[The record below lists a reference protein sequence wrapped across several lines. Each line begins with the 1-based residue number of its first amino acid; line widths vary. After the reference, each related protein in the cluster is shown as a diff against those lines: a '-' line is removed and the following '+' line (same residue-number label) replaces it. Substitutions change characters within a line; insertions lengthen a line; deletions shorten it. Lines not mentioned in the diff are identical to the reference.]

1 MLPSGGQAAFF
12 LPSAV
17 PLARL
22 LSSASLRS
30 LPHFRMGPALQVFFS
45 RLSSS
50 VILWGVCSA
59 TMYWAYEPG
68 FWLLLSGL
76 ILRSLWEFFRMLAH
90 AKLPHF
96 PKTGLLLGALL
107 CLGSLWT
114 ASRWGCESAMRFE
127 SLALTLCVLWIFTRQ
142 MARTSQEPLPAAAI
156 AYTLLGVVYIPF
168 LGSFTTKLLY
178 ITPPTG
184 TGEITGH
191 FYLLFLVLV
200 TKFSDCGAYLV
211 GSLFGKHRMIP
222 HISPKKTWE
231 GFVGALLL
239 SVVGSLALL
248 KIFPTRLPLISLTH
262 GVVLGLLLSVIAVV
276 GDLAES
282 IIKRSTTTKDSG
294 HFLPGIGG
302 AMDLIDSLLFTG
314 PVFYLY
320 LRLILGA

>member
-1 MLPSGGQAAFF
+1 
-12 LPSAV
+12 
-17 PLARL
+17 
-22 LSSASLRS
+22 
-30 LPHFRMGPALQVFFS
+30 MGPALQVFFS

-59 TMYWAYEPG
+59 TMFWAYEPG
-68 FWLLLSGL
+68 FWLLLAGL
-76 ILRSLWEFFRMLAH
+76 ILRGLSEFFRMLSH

-96 PKTGLLLGALL
+96 PKTGMLLGAAL

-114 ASRWGCESAMRFE
+114 ASRSGCQAAMQFE
-127 SLALTLCVLWIFTRQ
+127 SLTLTLSVLWVFARQ
-142 MARTSQEPLPAAAI
+142 MARTAPEPLPAASI

-168 LGSFTTKLLY
+168 LASFTTKLLY
-178 ITPPTG
+178 ITPQTG
-184 TGEITGH
+184 TGAITGH

-231 GFVGALLL
+231 GFGGALLL
-239 SVVGSLALL
+239 SVAGSLALL
-248 KIFPTRLPLISLTH
+248 KIFPTRLALISPAH
-262 GVVLGLLLSVIAVV
+262 GIILGLLLSVVAVI